1 MTFLQNELIRKDAIL
16 KTLLE
21 TQTSVLE
28 TVSKP
33 SVEEEEEVSTT
44 RNEKLEEIQW
54 QKQSSGKKNEKAY
67 TKTYILKTYTLEILA
82 LIPKL
87 MIFMNYLV

>member
-33 SVEEEEEVSTT
+33 SIEEEEEVSTT
-44 RNEKLEEIQW
+44 RNEKLEEMQW
-54 QKQSSGKKNEKAY
+54 QKQSSGTKNEKAY
-67 TKTYILKTYTLEILA
+67 TKTYILKTCTLEILA